1 MLHSIRN
8 INQTRFYG
16 ISAWMRAGNVFL
28 LQPYTKTD
36 SKENNA
42 SVIVLTW
49 LVALSVKGIRKVNQ
63 TNIS

>member
-1 MLHSIRN
+1 MC
-8 INQTRFYG
+8 
-16 ISAWMRAGNVFL
+16 AGNVFL

-42 SVIVLTW
+42 SVIIVLTW